1 MKNITSLLRLFP
13 ILLIS
18 DIILNISHIIQ
29 IICLI
34 LNKIRK
40 INVFTSQVFFYIPH
54 CGIHKWIKIL
64 IFYYVVN
71 WFWLDKKLRSPG
83 SQLANQNY
91 CDHPF
96 YYLNLEITRNRWSS
110 KFESC
115 SFDVEKFPARFLH
128 ENVNHFNSS

>member
-1 MKNITSLLRLFP
+1 MKNITLLLRQFP
-13 ILLIS
+13 FLLIS

-83 SQLANQNY
+83 SQSKL
-91 CDHPF
+91 
-96 YYLNLEITRNRWSS
+96 LWSS
-110 KFESC
+110 FLLFKFGNYKKPLKLKIWILLFWCREVSC
-115 SFDVEKFPARFLH
+115 TFPSWECQSF
-128 ENVNHFNSS
+128 